1 MVHSHWLPTI
11 ALVAGLAAIPSSA
24 QAQNVRLTLKDGRA
38 TLVATQASA
47 REILAEWARVG
58 QLRVVNADKLVGPP
72 LTLQLTD
79 VPERKALDT
88 VLRAAA
94 GYMAAPRSTL
104 VAGASRFDRLIIM
117 PTSTT
122 SGGAV
127 PVIAGSPGRG
137 GAIYPQPAVSQPM
150 ETPAEMPEPMGDPSA
165 NVSPAFMERP
175 PETQFDYANPQ
186 LMQQQLQQMREAQS
200 QGTPTG
206 GTPNPA
212 PSFFPSSF
220 SPAASSAPA
229 PTQPTATPS
238 ASQTTLRPG
247 EVVPVPQQ
255 QPQFRNP
262 YGIPGDVAPGS
273 VAPPADLEPDRSKYL
288 NPYQPTPAQTPEE

>member
-1 MVHSHWLPTI
+1 MAHTHWLSAAALAASL
-11 ALVAGLAAIPSSA
+11 ALVPSTA
-24 QAQNVRLTLKDGRA
+24 QGQNVRLTLEGGRA

-58 QLRVVNADKLVGPP
+58 QVRIVNADKLVGPP
-72 LTLQLTD
+72 LTLQLTN

-94 GYMAAPRSTL
+94 GYMAAPRATRL
-104 VAGASRFDRLIIM
+104 PGASTFDRLIIM
-117 PTSTT
+117 PTSST

-127 PVIAGSPGRG
+127 ATAVAPGRG
-137 GAIYPQPAVSQPM
+137 GAIYPQPAVAQPM
-150 ETPAEMPEPMGDPSA
+150 ENPLEAMPEPFADPSA
-165 NVSPAFMERP
+165 NVNPGMMDRP

-200 QGTPTG
+200 RGAATG
-206 GTPNPA
+206 DAPNPA

-220 SPAASSAPA
+220 SPAAASAPA
-229 PTQPTATPS
+229 PTQPTVLPS
-238 ASQTTLRPG
+238 AGQTTTRPG

-273 VAPPADLEPDRSKYL
+273 VEPPADLEPDRSKYM
-288 NPYQPTPAQTPEE
+288 NPYQPTPAPPPGD